1 MFNSFPIKED
11 EILLYFHRF
20 MNMRMVTATV
30 FYRIQ
35 KLYCAPVIETYWNSI
50 LDHNISLFKNKST
63 VCAGGKFTFNSAE
76 QYRYSVFLRKK
87 FFSGM
92 RMFRSIEK

>member
-63 VCAGGKFTFNSAE
+63 VCAGGKFTVLSNIDT
-76 QYRYSVFLRKK
+76 QYLYVKN